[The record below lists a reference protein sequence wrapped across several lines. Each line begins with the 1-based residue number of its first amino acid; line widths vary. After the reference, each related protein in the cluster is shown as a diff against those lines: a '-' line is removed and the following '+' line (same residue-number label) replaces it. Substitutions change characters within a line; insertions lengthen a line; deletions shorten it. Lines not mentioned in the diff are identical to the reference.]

1 VRITPDA
8 PKSNLPFSEW
18 TQVIRVDWLCRAL
31 LHRIQI
37 GRAFW
42 KLAAKLRAAGTADR
56 IKQGYDC
63 HIIYGF
69 DKATESRE

>member
-1 VRITPDA
+1 
-8 PKSNLPFSEW
+8 
-18 TQVIRVDWLCRAL
+18 LCRAL